1 MTSEMIG
8 TDEVVDVTVEN
19 LNGDNFGEIQQ

>member
-8 TDEVVDVTVEN
+8 TDEVVDVNVEN
-19 LNGDNFGEIQQ
+19 PNGDNFGEIQQ